1 MGLRKLFLGLLLFIG
16 YIGHSQPMARLISK
30 RASGVSPSSNEWN
43 VEINN
48 TLCGTAN
55 SDTFTVLVKLQSDS
69 LKPTYKGGLTSCLS
83 GNDIRFYVTDTNTL
97 LNWAKE
103 RYDPDSGIVIM
114 WVKIYSVSNST
125 NTTFK
130 MDVGRTYDTSTFHG
144 GSTGTAWKS
153 TVVAA
158 YFMNDATGNN
168 LTDNS
173 SYGNTGTQTNSPVLT
188 SGQVG
193 YSESFSSA
201 STMRYAATL
210 AEIKGVANMSM
221 VMWAKRNSTVTSVIA
236 GSHSGTPAIVGYVY
250 SDGVIYFQLN
260 AAYGY
265 FTNSTANWQHY
276 GFVYNGGGS
285 TNADKCKIYLS
296 GSNQSLSFVG
306 TIPTT
311 TSSSAGN
318 FNIGKDGSLV
328 GSSAYYSDGRIDAC
342 IIYKETVSSSWMTTM
357 YNNQNNPGNLGS
369 AGFLRFYH

>member
-1 MGLRKLFLGLLLFIG
+1 MGMRKLLV
-16 YIGHSQPMARLISK
+16 
-30 RASGVSPSSNEWN
+30 GVSLLCLTCLSVAGQSPMFKLLKKQPATGPSSNEWT
-43 VEINN
+43 VEIQASQ
-48 TLCGTAN
+48 CGTAV
-55 SDTFTVLVKLQSDS
+55 SDTFTVLVSLRSDS

-83 GNDIRFYVTDTNTL
+83 GNDIRFYTTDTNTL

-130 MDVGRTYDTSTFHG
+130 MDCGRTTDTSSFKG
-144 GSTGTAWKS
+144 GATGTAWKS
-153 TVVAA
+153 TVIGA

-173 SYGNTGTQTNSPVLT
+173 SRGNTFTPVNNPVLT

-201 STMRYAATL
+201 STQHYTATFSD
-210 AEIKGVANMSM
+210 IKGLTNMSM

-260 AAYGY
+260 SAYGY
-265 FTNSTANWQHY
+265 YINSTANWQHY
-276 GFVYNGGGS
+276 GFVFAGGGA
-285 TNADKCKIYLS
+285 TNADRCKIYGN
-296 GSNQSLSFVG
+296 GSNQSLLFNGS
-306 TIPTT
+306 IPTT
-311 TSSSAGN
+311 TSSTAGD
-318 FNIGKDGSLV
+318 FKIGKDGGL
-328 GSSAYYSDGRIDAC
+328 ADYSNGRIDAL
-342 IIYKETVSSSWMTTM
+342 IFYNEAVSSSWMTTM
-357 YNNQNNPGNLGS
+357 YNNQNSPGNLGS